1 MLKTLDIVC
10 ASLAIFFKQIKSAN
24 SRPTDLFGKLDF
36 ICELFKNQDNDK
48 FAFFIFSLCCF
59 VLGSHSVAC
68 VELPSGY
75 TLHMHFV
82 SRKIVE
88 TLILFEGCM

>member
-24 SRPTDLFGKLDF
+24 SHLTDLFGKFDF

-48 FAFFIFSLCCF
+48 FDCFLHLFIMLFCSWFSFCGLCRITIRIQTPHAFCF
-59 VLGSHSVAC
+59 PENCRNLN
-68 VELPSGY
+68 
-75 TLHMHFV
+75 FV
-82 SRKIVE
+82 
-88 TLILFEGCM
+88 